1 MIGPYWNSWD
11 SSGFLVPAVPV
22 LFGAP
27 PSDDL
32 QCLPEETQLDLLQHG
47 GDSPEE
53 LRRKLD
59 ELEERE

>member
-11 SSGFLVPAVPV
+11 GTGFLVPAAPI
-22 LFGAP
+22 LFGDP
-27 PSDDL
+27 PAEEL
-32 QCLPEETQLDLLQHG
+32 QQLPEETQLSLLQHG